1 LGCYNQSTRSESV
14 LIQTRLL
21 RQFLINY
28 PNPTRHVATS
38 LETMVDIMRSGF
50 MVELERIRLG
60 EEAKASKTLD
70 DDMGKTGGWAP
81 KTTPEV
87 VAQPAPLSC
96 ASLFARTRLP
106 CSSVMRVP
114 VRALLH
120 PSTFARTRLPCSSAR
135 RPRSRAR
142 GCPAPPSCAPCSRAL
157 LTLPHSRAVVYIQFH
172 RPFRVLT
179 INSGAGDRGHEEPT
193 EGRR

>member
-81 KTTPEV
+81 RTTPEV
-87 VAQPAPLSC
+87 
-96 ASLFARTRLP
+96 SLPSLLLCHARPVRARGCPSSTFARTRLP
-106 CSSVMRVP
+106 CSSVMRALFAHAAARHPRSRARGCPAPLPVVH
-114 VRALLH
+114 VRAHAAALLLC
-120 PSTFARTRLPCSSAR
+120 PSSTFARTRLPCSSVMRALFAR
-135 RPRSRAR
+135 SYTLPRSRAV
-142 GCPAPPSCAPCSRAL
+142 A
-157 LTLPHSRAVVYIQFH
+157 
-172 RPFRVLT
+172 
-179 INSGAGDRGHEEPT
+179 
-193 EGRR
+193 

>member
-81 KTTPEV
+81 RTTPEV
-87 VAQPAPLSC
+87 
-96 ASLFARTRLP
+96 SLPSPSALLLRHARPCSRPPTPFHVRAHAAALLLCHARPVRARGCPSSTFARTRLP
-106 CSSVMRVP
+106 CSSVMR
-114 VRALLH
+114 ALLTRAPN
-120 PSTFARTRLPCSSAR
+120 PSTFARGCVYPIPQALSSSNYKLWCR
-135 RPRSRAR
+135 GSRA
-142 GCPAPPSCAPCSRAL
+142 
-157 LTLPHSRAVVYIQFH
+157 
-172 RPFRVLT
+172 
-179 INSGAGDRGHEEPT
+179 
-193 EGRR
+193 